1 MKIGRTISFCILLA
15 SLLTLFSL
23 SPVLAQDEDTTIE
36 LTADYYKLE
45 IVSGASVDFTVR
57 LEYTGTE
64 ARVFDLV
71 ATGPTDWTTFIT
83 PSYPRDRQILD
94 IRMEPPAEGE
104 TSTVEQIVVIATPV
118 PWLIPEL
125 GEYPI
130 TVEVSS
136 GDIQGA
142 IELTA
147 VVTSIPAS
155 YSMYLTT
162 PDGVLSTTAQAG
174 EENYFTIAVANS
186 GTGDIDSISLSTNKP
201 RGWAVELS
209 PTNISS
215 VTAGNFQTVEIN
227 IKPPP
232 DAISGD
238 YEILVRAS
246 GTQAS
251 DSMEI
256 RVTVRTPAI
265 WGWVG
270 IGIIVLV
277 IAGLAVIFMRFSRR

>member
-1 MKIGRTISFCILLA
+1 MKRGLIGFCIILVCLLA
-15 SLLTLFSL
+15 LLPLT
-23 SPVLAQDEDTTIE
+23 PVIAQDEEATIE

-45 IVSGASVDFTVR
+45 IVSGASVDFTIQ

-71 ATGPTDWTTFIT
+71 ATGPTDWTTSIT

-104 TSTVEQIVVIATPV
+104 TSTVEQIVVTAVPV
-118 PWLIPEL
+118 SWLMPEL

-130 TVEVSS
+130 TVEASS

-162 PDGVLSTTAQAG
+162 SDGILSTTANAG
-174 EENYFTIAVANS
+174 KDNYFTIAVVNS
-186 GTGDIDSISLSTNKP
+186 GTGDIENISLSTNKP
-201 RGWAVELS
+201 RGWTVELS
-209 PTNISS
+209 LTNISS
-215 VTAGNFQTVEIN
+215 VAAGNFQTVEMN

-232 DAISGD
+232 EAISGD
-238 YEILVRAS
+238 YEIILRAS

>member
-1 MKIGRTISFCILLA
+1 MKKRLLA
-15 SLLTLFSL
+15 FGILMVCLMTLLPL
-23 SPVLAQDEDTTIE
+23 SPILAQDEDATIE

-71 ATGPTDWTTFIT
+71 ATGPTDWSTFIT

-104 TSTVEQIVVIATPV
+104 SSTVEHIVVTAISLS
-118 PWLIPEL
+118 WLTPEL

-130 TVEVSS
+130 TLEATS
-136 GDIQGA
+136 GDIQSS

-155 YSMYLTT
+155 YTLYLTT
-162 PDGVLSTTAQAG
+162 SDGILSTTAQAG
-174 EENYFTIAVANS
+174 EENYFTIAVVNS

-209 PTNISS
+209 PTNIAS
-215 VTAGNFQTVEIN
+215 VTAGNFQTVEMN

-232 DAISGD
+232 DAIAGD
-238 YEILVRAS
+238 YEIIVRAS

-251 DSMEI
+251 DNVEI
-256 RVTVRTPAI
+256 RVTVKTSSL

>member
-1 MKIGRTISFCILLA
+1 MKKRLLA
-15 SLLTLFSL
+15 FGILMVCLMTLLPL
-23 SPVLAQDEDTTIE
+23 SPILAQDEDATIE

-71 ATGPTDWTTFIT
+71 ATGPTDWSTFIT

-104 TSTVEQIVVIATPV
+104 SSTVEHIVVTAISLS
-118 PWLIPEL
+118 WLTPEL

-130 TVEVSS
+130 TLEATS
-136 GDIQGA
+136 GDIQSS

-155 YSMYLTT
+155 YTLYLTT
-162 PDGVLSTTAQAG
+162 SDGVLSTTAQAG
-174 EENYFTIAVANS
+174 KENYFTIAVVNS

-209 PTNISS
+209 PTNIAS
-215 VTAGNFQTVEIN
+215 VAAGNFQTVEMN

-232 DAISGD
+232 DAIAGD
-238 YEILVRAS
+238 YEIIVRAS

-251 DSMEI
+251 DNVEI
-256 RVTVRTPAI
+256 RVTVKTSSL

>member
-1 MKIGRTISFCILLA
+1 MKKRLIAFDILMVCLMT
-15 SLLTLFSL
+15 LLPL
-23 SPVLAQDEDTTIE
+23 SPVLAQGDATLE
-36 LTADYYKLE
+36 LTTPYYKLE
-45 IVSGASVDFTVR
+45 IVSGASVEFTID
-57 LEYTGTE
+57 LNYTGTE

-71 ATGPTDWTTFIT
+71 ATGPTDWTTSIT

-94 IRMEPPAEGE
+94 IRMEPPEEGE
-104 TSTVEQIVVIATPV
+104 SSTVQKIIVTATPAS
-118 PWLIPEL
+118 WLTPEV

-130 TVEVSS
+130 TLEASS
-136 GDIQGA
+136 GDIKSS

-147 VVTSIPAS
+147 VVTSVPAT
-155 YSMYLTT
+155 YTLYLTS

-174 EENYFTIAVANS
+174 KDNYFTLAVANS
-186 GTGDIDSISLSTNKP
+186 GTGAIDNISLSTNKP
-201 RGWAVELS
+201 KGWTVELS
-209 PTNISS
+209 QTNINS
-215 VTAGNFQTVEIN
+215 VAAGDYQTVEMN

-238 YEILVRAS
+238 YELIVRAS

-251 DSMEI
+251 DSLEI
-256 RVTVRTPAI
+256 RVTVKTSSL

>member
-1 MKIGRTISFCILLA
+1 MKRRLLA
-15 SLLTLFSL
+15 FGILMVCLMTLLPL
-23 SPVLAQDEDTTIE
+23 SPILAQDGDATIE

-71 ATGPTDWTTFIT
+71 ATGPTDWSTFIT

-104 TSTVEQIVVIATPV
+104 SSTIEQVVVTAISLS
-118 PWLIPEL
+118 WLTPEL

-130 TVEVSS
+130 TLEATS
-136 GDIQGA
+136 GDIQSS

-155 YSMYLTT
+155 YTLYLTT
-162 PDGVLSTTAQAG
+162 SDGILSTTAQAG
-174 EENYFTIAVANS
+174 EENYFTIAVVNS

-209 PTNISS
+209 PTNIAS
-215 VTAGNFQTVEIN
+215 VAAGNFQTVEMN

-232 DAISGD
+232 DAIAGD
-238 YEILVRAS
+238 YEIIVRAS

-251 DSMEI
+251 DNVEI
-256 RVTVRTPAI
+256 RVTVKTSSL

>member
-1 MKIGRTISFCILLA
+1 MKRRLLA
-15 SLLTLFSL
+15 FGILMVCLMTLLPL

-64 ARVFDLV
+64 ARVFDLT
-71 ATGPTDWTTFIT
+71 ATGPTDWRTYIT

-104 TSTVEQIVVIATPV
+104 SSTVEQIVVTATPV
-118 PWLIPEL
+118 AWLTPEL

-136 GDIQGA
+136 GDIQGT

-162 PDGVLSTTAQAG
+162 SDGILSTTANAG
-174 EENYFTIAVANS
+174 KDNYFTIAVVNS
-186 GTGDIDSISLSTNKP
+186 GTGAIDAISLSTNKP
-201 RGWAVELS
+201 RGWTVELS
-209 PTNISS
+209 LTNISS
-215 VTAGNFQTVEIN
+215 VAAGNFQTVEMN

-232 DAISGD
+232 EAISGD
-238 YEILVRAS
+238 YEIILRAS

>member
-23 SPVLAQDEDTTIE
+23 SPVLAQDEDATIE
-36 LTADYYKLE
+36 LTTDYYKLE
-45 IVSGASVDFTVR
+45 IASGASVNFTIQ

-104 TSTVEQIVVIATPV
+104 SSTTELIVVTATPV
-118 PWLIPEL
+118 AWIIPEL

-130 TVEVSS
+130 TVEASS
-136 GDIQGA
+136 GDLKSS

-155 YSMYLTT
+155 YTLYLTT

-174 EENYFTIAVANS
+174 KDNYFTLAVVNS

-209 PTNISS
+209 PTNIAS
-215 VTAGNFQTVEIN
+215 VAAGNFQTVEMN

-251 DSMEI
+251 DNVEI
-256 RVTVRTPAI
+256 RVTVKTSSL

>member
-1 MKIGRTISFCILLA
+1 MKKRLLA
-15 SLLTLFSL
+15 FGILMVCLMTLLPL
-23 SPVLAQDEDTTIE
+23 SPVLAQDEDATIE
-36 LTADYYKLE
+36 LTADYYTLE
-45 IVSGASVDFTVR
+45 IISGASVDFTIR
-57 LEYTGTE
+57 LEYTGDV
-64 ARVFDLV
+64 ARVFDLT
-71 ATGPTDWTTFIT
+71 ATGPADWTTMIT

-94 IRMEPPAEGE
+94 IRMEPPEEGE
-104 TSTVEQIVVIATPV
+104 SSTVEQIVVTAIPV
-118 PWLIPEL
+118 AWLTPEL

-136 GDIQGA
+136 GDISSS
-142 IELTA
+142 IEFTA

-155 YSMYLTT
+155 YSLYLTT

-174 EENYFTIAVANS
+174 KDNYFTLAVANS
-186 GTGDIDSISLSTNKP
+186 GTGDIDNISLSPYNKP
-201 RGWAVELS
+201 RGWTVELS
-209 PTNISS
+209 LTNITS
-215 VTAGNFQTVEIN
+215 VASGNFQTVEMN
-227 IKPPP
+227 IKPPA

-238 YEILVRAS
+238 YEIIVRAS

-251 DSMEI
+251 EDLKI
-256 RVTVRTPAI
+256 RVTVKTSAI

>member
-1 MKIGRTISFCILLA
+1 MTLLP
-15 SLLTLFSL
+15 L
-23 SPVLAQDEDTTIE
+23 SPVLAQGDATLE
-36 LTADYYKLE
+36 LTTPYYKLE
-45 IVSGASVDFTVR
+45 IVSGASVEFTID

-71 ATGPTDWTTFIT
+71 ATGPTDWTTSIT

-94 IRMEPPAEGE
+94 IRMEPPEEGE
-104 TSTVEQIVVIATPV
+104 SSTVQKIIVTATPAS
-118 PWLIPEL
+118 WLAPEV

-130 TVEVSS
+130 TLEASS
-136 GDIQGA
+136 GDIKSS

-147 VVTSIPAS
+147 VVTSVPAT
-155 YSMYLTT
+155 YTLYLTS

-174 EENYFTIAVANS
+174 KDNYFTLAVANS
-186 GTGDIDSISLSTNKP
+186 GTGAIDNISLSTNKP
-201 RGWAVELS
+201 KGWTVELS
-209 PTNISS
+209 QTNLNS
-215 VTAGNFQTVEIN
+215 VAAGNYQTVEMN

-238 YEILVRAS
+238 YELIVRAS

-251 DSMEI
+251 DSLEI
-256 RVTVRTPAI
+256 RVTVKTSSL

>member
-1 MKIGRTISFCILLA
+1 MKKRLLA
-15 SLLTLFSL
+15 FGILMVCLMTLLPL
-23 SPVLAQDEDTTIE
+23 SPILAQDDDATIE
-36 LTADYYKLE
+36 LTTDYYRLE
-45 IVSGASVDFTVR
+45 IVSGASVDFTIQ

-71 ATGPTDWTTFIT
+71 ATGPTDWSIFIT
-83 PSYPRDRQILD
+83 PFYPRDRQILD

-104 TSTVEQIVVIATPV
+104 SSTIEQIVVTAISLS
-118 PWLIPEL
+118 WLTPEL

-130 TVEVSS
+130 TLEATS
-136 GDIQGA
+136 GDIQSS

-147 VVTSIPAS
+147 VVTSVPAS
-155 YSMYLTT
+155 YTLYLTT
-162 PDGVLSTTAQAG
+162 SDGVLSTTAQAG
-174 EENYFTIAVANS
+174 EENYFTIAVVNS

-209 PTNISS
+209 PTNIAS
-215 VTAGNFQTVEIN
+215 VTAGNFQTVEMN

-232 DAISGD
+232 DAIAGD
-238 YEILVRAS
+238 YEIIVRAS

-251 DSMEI
+251 DNVEI
-256 RVTVRTPAI
+256 RVTVKTSSL

-277 IAGLAVIFMRFSRR
+277 IVGLLVIFMRFSRR

>member
-1 MKIGRTISFCILLA
+1 MKKRLLA
-15 SLLTLFSL
+15 FGILMVCLMTLLPL
-23 SPVLAQDEDTTIE
+23 SPILAQDGDATIE

-71 ATGPTDWTTFIT
+71 ATGPTDWSTFIT

-104 TSTVEQIVVIATPV
+104 SSTVEHIVVTAISLS
-118 PWLIPEL
+118 WLTPEL

-130 TVEVSS
+130 TLEATS
-136 GDIQGA
+136 GDIQSS

-155 YSMYLTT
+155 YTLYLTT
-162 PDGVLSTTAQAG
+162 SDGILSTTAQAG
-174 EENYFTIAVANS
+174 EENYFTIAVVNS

-209 PTNISS
+209 PTNIAS
-215 VTAGNFQTVEIN
+215 VAAGNFQTVEMN

-232 DAISGD
+232 DAIAGD
-238 YEILVRAS
+238 YEIIVRAS

-251 DSMEI
+251 DNVEI
-256 RVTVRTPAI
+256 RVTVKTSSL

>member
-1 MKIGRTISFCILLA
+1 MKRRLLA
-15 SLLTLFSL
+15 FGILMVCLMTLLPL
-23 SPVLAQDEDTTIE
+23 SPILAQDGDATIE

-71 ATGPTDWTTFIT
+71 ATGPTDWSTFIT

-104 TSTVEQIVVIATPV
+104 SSTVEHIVVTAISLS
-118 PWLIPEL
+118 WLTPEL

-130 TVEVSS
+130 TLEATS
-136 GDIQGA
+136 GDIQSS

-155 YSMYLTT
+155 YTLYLTT
-162 PDGVLSTTAQAG
+162 SDGILSTTAQAG
-174 EENYFTIAVANS
+174 EENYFTIAVVNS

-209 PTNISS
+209 PTNIAS
-215 VTAGNFQTVEIN
+215 VAAGNFQTVEMN

-232 DAISGD
+232 DAIAGD
-238 YEILVRAS
+238 YEIIVRAS

-251 DSMEI
+251 DNVEI
-256 RVTVRTPAI
+256 RVTVKTSSL

>member
-1 MKIGRTISFCILLA
+1 MKRRLLA
-15 SLLTLFSL
+15 FGILMVCLMTLLPL
-23 SPVLAQDEDTTIE
+23 SPVLAQDGDATIE
-36 LTADYYKLE
+36 LTTDYYKLE
-45 IVSGASVDFTVR
+45 IVSGAGVDFTIQ

-94 IRMEPPAEGE
+94 IRMEPPEEGE
-104 TSTVEQIVVIATPV
+104 SVTVEQIVVTAVPV
-118 PWLIPEL
+118 SWLTPEL

-130 TVEVSS
+130 TLEATS
-136 GDIQGA
+136 GDIQSS

-147 VVTSIPAS
+147 VVTAIPAS
-155 YSMYLTT
+155 YTLYLTSS
-162 PDGVLSTTAQAG
+162 DGILSTTAQAG
-174 EENYFTIAVANS
+174 EDNYFTLAVANS

-201 RGWAVELS
+201 KGWAVELS
-209 PTNISS
+209 PTNIAS
-215 VTAGNFQTVEIN
+215 VTAGNFQTVEMN

-232 DAISGD
+232 EAISGD
-238 YEILVRAS
+238 YEIIVRAS

-251 DSMEI
+251 DNVEI
-256 RVTVRTPAI
+256 RVSVKTSSL

>member
-1 MKIGRTISFCILLA
+1 MKRRLLA
-15 SLLTLFSL
+15 FGILMVCLMTLLPL
-23 SPVLAQDEDTTIE
+23 SPVLAQDGDATIE
-36 LTADYYKLE
+36 LTTDYYKLE
-45 IVSGASVDFTVR
+45 IISGASVDFTIQ

-104 TSTVEQIVVIATPV
+104 SATVEQIIVTAVPASWVTPEV
-118 PWLIPEL
+118 

-130 TVEVSS
+130 TLETSS
-136 GDIQGA
+136 GDIQSS

-147 VVTSIPAS
+147 VITSVPFS
-155 YSMYLTT
+155 YSMYLTS
-162 PDGVLSTTAQAG
+162 PDGILSTTAQAG
-174 EENYFTIAVANS
+174 KDNYFTLAVVNS
-186 GTGDIDSISLSTNKP
+186 GTGAVDNIGLSTNKP
-201 RGWAVELS
+201 RGWTVELS
-209 PTNISS
+209 LSNINS
-215 VTAGNFQTVEIN
+215 VAASDFQTVEMN

-232 DAISGD
+232 EAISGD
-238 YEILVRAS
+238 YEIIVRAS

-251 DSMEI
+251 DSVEI
-256 RVTVRTPAI
+256 RVTVKTSSL